1 LGLTDAVVA
10 QAAAPSG
17 SATAEFV
24 LFIVVGA
31 VALGSGVA
39 LVAMRNAVHAA
50 LMLVINFFAIAVL
63 YGLLQA
69 QFLAV
74 IQIIVYAGAIMV
86 LFLFVLMLLGVS
98 RDEMIGRRLRGQ
110 RGAAILLGLVLFG
123 LLGAAVGGPYLGSD
137 SACVAGAAGQS
148 QGGQAQGGQA
158 AADGDTGTCVGL
170 AEANGVD
177 GGNVAGLGRLLFTE
191 YVWPFE
197 VTSVL
202 LVIAALGAMVLG
214 RSREDSGEL
223 VDRPGAVMRR

>member
-137 SACVAGAAGQS
+137 SACVAGAAGQ
-148 QGGQAQGGQA
+148 AQGGQA
-158 AADGDTGTCVGL
+158 AADGGTGTCVGL